1 MFTTRYE
8 VNTSSELLEFYRLV
22 NECKRSS
29 DWKSNAASNWNLV
42 WRVSGSELLALW
54 KGRKPRSPSPR
65 PSPRGRGK
73 YQARLSPIGRTRK
86 LVARPPWLP
95 LLWGEGRG
103 EGERGRRTDAA
114 AQNVSGPRATEPQ
127 FLAALSAR
135 SFCGLL
141 LGRLSLCVL
150 SHDLLV
156 RFATTAGA
164 SNIIAGRHKFLV
176 LPGELELRNSYATDR
191 KRQGG
196 GVSRRNRQVG
206 QAPFTACPLLR
217 GKRDYPGWLTG

>member
-29 DWKSNAASNWNLV
+29 DWKSNAARNWNLV

-95 LLWGEGRG
+95 LLWGEGWGGGGNR
-103 EGERGRRTDAA
+103 AA
-114 AQNVSGPRATEPQ
+114 G
-127 FLAALSAR
+127 
-135 SFCGLL
+135 
-141 LGRLSLCVL
+141 LSLPPKTSL
-150 SHDLLV
+150 
-156 RFATTAGA
+156 A
-164 SNIIAGRHKFLV
+164 
-176 LPGELELRNSYATDR
+176 
-191 KRQGG
+191 
-196 GVSRRNRQVG
+196 
-206 QAPFTACPLLR
+206 R
-217 GKRDYPGWLTG
+217 GKRASIRSGRGQECRRSNYPGWWFGKNLRCAPSRTVTVQVWGRPPVCQFTESLTPWAC